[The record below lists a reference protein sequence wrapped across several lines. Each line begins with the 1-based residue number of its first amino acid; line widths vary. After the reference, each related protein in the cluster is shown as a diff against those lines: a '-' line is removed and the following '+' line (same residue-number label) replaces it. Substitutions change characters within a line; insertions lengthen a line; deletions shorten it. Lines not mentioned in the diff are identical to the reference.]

1 MNETAKPEDNF
12 MDQPEMDAEAAG
24 PEPGDTIETDGVED
38 RFRRLEEETGE
49 LKNQLLRALAETE
62 NIRKRSERQIADE
75 RVYAI
80 ERFARD
86 VLSVSDNLARALE
99 ALPDEDR
106 AALTERGQNLLSG
119 VEMTQKEL
127 HAVMARHG
135 VVAVDATPG
144 TAFDPNAHQAVSQIP
159 SDEPQGSVAQTF
171 QTGWKIGDRVLRA
184 AMVAVS
190 AGPAN

>member
-24 PEPGDTIETDGVED
+24 PESGDTIETDEVED

-106 AALTERGQNLLSG
+106 AALTEQGQNLLSG

-159 SDEPQGSVAQTF
+159 SEEPQGSVAQTF